1 MTHPAVPWG
10 QLVHFFG
17 RGDELPPL
25 MTALWFGEAMQR
37 QQAARQLAGYL
48 EHQDSVMMATP
59 FAVRAL
65 LTRLTASLVQ
75 GDGFPAELA
84 TVLLPVVT
92 AVTDYLRNSHVV
104 SGLTLD
110 DVLAPEHLWPPFV
123 SEDEDEA
130 LWEDWDASPEL
141 YAAFQRLTAEQLLV
155 HHAALRQAAID
166 VASDCPEVLAE
177 WQQLLKRMQ
186 QLVHV
191 PLAPALARQ
200 A

>member
-25 MTALWFGEAMQR
+25 MTALWTGEAAQR

-65 LTRLTASLVQ
+65 LTRLDASLAQ
-75 GDGFPAELA
+75 GNAFPAELA
-84 TVLLPVVT
+84 AVLLPVVA
-92 AVTDYLRNSHVV
+92 AVTDSLRNSHVP
-104 SGLTLD
+104 SQLTLD
-110 DVLAPEHLWPPFV
+110 ELQAPELLWPPFE

-130 LWEDWDASPEL
+130 LWEEWDASPEL
-141 YAAFQRLTAEQLLV
+141 YSAFQQLTAEQLLA
-155 HHAALRQAAID
+155 HQAELRQAAIA
-166 VASDCPEVLAE
+166 VVSDCPEVLAQ
-177 WQQLLKRMQ
+177 WQQLPVRLHKLADVSAAVAVNKR
-186 QLVHV
+186 
-191 PLAPALARQ
+191 
-200 A
+200 